1 MFCHTH
7 GSYLFLDQE
16 SRPIMKLVTNCSF
29 LLLLLFPF
37 ITLGKK
43 NLLSFGGNGMIG
55 SAVLDRLIKTDA
67 YYVTMVSRGSWH
79 YDSNLRIKVTRFSS
93 YYIDCSLSNFS
104 KGTDYSHL
112 SFVLEP
118 NTMNSSSLLKHKR
131 WQLKK
136 GEIIILLASQ

>member
-1 MFCHTH
+1 MHQRMTVHRKAGRNLDGQGFKVFCHTQS
-7 GSYLFLDQE
+7 SYLFLDQE

-93 YYIDCSLSNFS
+93 YYIGCFLLNFS
-104 KGTDYSHL
+104 RGTDYS
-112 SFVLEP
+112 
-118 NTMNSSSLLKHKR
+118 LLT
-131 WQLKK
+131 
-136 GEIIILLASQ
+136 

>member
-16 SRPIMKLVTNCSF
+16 SRPIMKLVPNSSF
-29 LLLLLFPF
+29 LLLFLFPF

-67 YYVTMVSRGSWH
+67 YHVTMVSRGSWH

-93 YYIDCSLSNFS
+93 YFIGCFLFNFS
-104 KGTDYSHL
+104 KGTDYSL
-112 SFVLEP
+112 VSFFF
-118 NTMNSSSLLKHKR
+118 
-131 WQLKK
+131 
-136 GEIIILLASQ
+136 